1 MNAFCLFLVIIYFLL
16 RIAYENGDFTIS
28 LDDNFAIKSGIVIYE
43 NKEQKDDK
51 RMLTATKVD
60 FMDNISVNWLPD
72 NLDSQG
78 DRKS

>member
-1 MNAFCLFLVIIYFLL
+1 MLLFLVIIYFLL
-16 RIAYENGDFTIS
+16 RIAYETGNFTIS

-43 NKEQKDDK
+43 SKEQKDEK

>member
-1 MNAFCLFLVIIYFLL
+1 MLLFLVIIYFLL
-16 RIAYENGDFTIS
+16 KVAYENGDFTIS

-51 RMLTATKVD
+51 RMLTSTKVD